1 MYQTTFTKYIYRNGI
16 LINTFNSQVDFNNDD
31 NENLIIG
38 NWAINDANTFEGYL
52 DDLRI
57 YNRVLSGAEVQK
69 LYDSKDSKYIENGL
83 ISGSTDE
90 YFVFKYN
97 PERAVSEQ
105 TKYTINFPQDTE
117 CDILVVGGAGYV
129 GGGIV
134 DKLEH
139 KHQVTVYDSLIYE
152 NEFRKNVN
160 FIYGDIRDY
169 SKLNKILKNYDAVVW
184 LAALVGDGAC
194 SINPTLTYE
203 INSESVKNLVSN
215 FKGKI
220 IFFSTCSVYGAQ
232 EGVLSEESEVNPLS
246 EYAKSKLVAEDI
258 LNNSDAIIF
267 RLGTLFGIGDE
278 FSRIR
283 LDLVVNVLVTK
294 ALIDKKMSVFGG
306 EQWRPLLHVKDV
318 ANAVDHTIE
327 SSLKGVYNLHY
338 KNFRIS
344 EIADLI
350 KDKIS
355 NVEIVTTPLPFQDA
369 RNYQVSSEKF
379 KLASNF
385 EAEVSLEKGIIEV
398 FDLISSGRIKDINN
412 PRYSNHDFLKT
423 FGVN

>member
-1 MYQTTFTKYIYRNGI
+1 MN
-16 LINTFNSQVDFNNDD
+16 
-31 NENLIIG
+31 
-38 NWAINDANTFEGYL
+38 
-52 DDLRI
+52 
-57 YNRVLSGAEVQK
+57 
-69 LYDSKDSKYIENGL
+69 
-83 ISGSTDE
+83 
-90 YFVFKYN
+90 
-97 PERAVSEQ
+97 
-105 TKYTINFPQDTE
+105 
-117 CDILVVGGAGYV
+117 ILVVGGAGYV

-134 DKLEH
+134 DKLQE

-152 NEFRKNVN
+152 NEFRKNVS

-194 SINPTLTYE
+194 SLNPTLTYE

-258 LNNSDAIIF
+258 LSNSDAIIF

-294 ALIDKKMSVFGG
+294 ALIDRKMSVFGG

-318 ANAVDHTIE
+318 ANVVNHTIE
-327 SSLKGVYNLHY
+327 SSLKGIYNLHY
-338 KNFRIS
+338 KNFKIS
-344 EIADLI
+344 EIADII

-369 RNYQVSSEKF
+369 RNYQVSSEKL
-379 KLASNF
+379 KLVSNF
-385 EAEVSLEKGIIEV
+385 EAEVSLEKGIDEV
-398 FDLISSGRIKDINN
+398 FNLISSGRIKDINN
-412 PRYSNHDFLKT
+412 PRYSNHNFLKI

>member
-1 MYQTTFTKYIYRNGI
+1 MN
-16 LINTFNSQVDFNNDD
+16 
-31 NENLIIG
+31 
-38 NWAINDANTFEGYL
+38 
-52 DDLRI
+52 
-57 YNRVLSGAEVQK
+57 
-69 LYDSKDSKYIENGL
+69 
-83 ISGSTDE
+83 
-90 YFVFKYN
+90 
-97 PERAVSEQ
+97 
-105 TKYTINFPQDTE
+105 
-117 CDILVVGGAGYV
+117 ILVVGGAGYV

-134 DKLEH
+134 DKLQQ

-169 SKLNKILKNYDAVVW
+169 SKLNKTLKQYDAVVW

-203 INSESVKNLVSN
+203 INSESVKNLVAN

-232 EGVLSEESEVNPLS
+232 EGVLNEESEVNPLS
-246 EYAKSKLVAEDI
+246 EYAKSKLVAEEI
-258 LNNSDAIIF
+258 LTNSDAIVF

-294 ALIDKKMSVFGG
+294 ALIDNKMSVFGG

-338 KNFRIS
+338 KNFKIS

-350 KDKIS
+350 KERIS

-369 RNYQVSSEKF
+369 RNYQVSSEKL

-385 EAEVSLEKGIIEV
+385 VAEVSLEKGIEEV
-398 FDLISSGRIKDINN
+398 FNLISSGRIKDINN
-412 PRYSNHDFLKT
+412 PRYSNQNFLKT
-423 FGVN
+423 FGVS